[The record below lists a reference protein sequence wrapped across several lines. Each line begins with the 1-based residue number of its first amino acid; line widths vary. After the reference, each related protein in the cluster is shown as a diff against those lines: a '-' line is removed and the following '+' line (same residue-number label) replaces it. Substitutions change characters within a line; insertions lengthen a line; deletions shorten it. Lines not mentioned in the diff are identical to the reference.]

1 MKLVLTWGSIVKI
14 LIIEDDKNKS
24 SQIIERLNSQYSNL
38 TFSEKRS
45 FQQGVK
51 SLRNSSFD
59 LLLLDMTLPTFD
71 IDTNSGGGKIRN
83 FAGREILEE
92 MLQREINLK
101 TIIITQYESFGEEQI
116 TISKMRTILKEKYH
130 KNFIEII
137 YYSSS
142 SKSWFENLTKLVGEL
157 NESTDS

>member
-24 SQIIERLNSQYSNL
+24 SQVIERLNSQYSNL

-116 TISKMRTILKEKYH
+116 TISQMRNILKEKYH

>member
-1 MKLVLTWGSIVKI
+1 
-14 LIIEDDKNKS
+14 
-24 SQIIERLNSQYSNL
+24 
-38 TFSEKRS
+38 
-45 FQQGVK
+45 
-51 SLRNSSFD
+51 
-59 LLLLDMTLPTFD
+59 MTLPTFD

-116 TISKMRTILKEKYH
+116 TISQMRNILKEKYH

>member
-1 MKLVLTWGSIVKI
+1 MKI

-24 SQIIERLNSQYSNL
+24 SQVIERLNSQYSNL

-116 TISKMRTILKEKYH
+116 TISQMRTILKEKYH

>member
-1 MKLVLTWGSIVKI
+1 MKI

-24 SQIIERLNSQYSNL
+24 SQVIERLNSQYSNL

-101 TIIITQYESFGEEQI
+101 TIIITQYESLGEEQI
-116 TISKMRTILKEKYH
+116 TISQMRNILKEKYH

>member
-1 MKLVLTWGSIVKI
+1 MKI

-45 FQQGVK
+45 FQQGIK

-71 IDTNSGGGKIRN
+71 IDTNRGGGKIRN
-83 FAGREILEE
+83 FAGMEILEE

-116 TISKMRTILKEKYH
+116 TISQMRTILKEKYN

-157 NESTDS
+157 NESTNS

>member
-1 MKLVLTWGSIVKI
+1 MKI

-24 SQIIERLNSQYSNL
+24 SQVIERLNSQYSNL

-116 TISKMRTILKEKYH
+116 TISQMRNILKEKYH

-137 YYSSS
+137 YYISS

>member
-1 MKLVLTWGSIVKI
+1 
-14 LIIEDDKNKS
+14 
-24 SQIIERLNSQYSNL
+24 
-38 TFSEKRS
+38 
-45 FQQGVK
+45 
-51 SLRNSSFD
+51 
-59 LLLLDMTLPTFD
+59 MTLPTFD

-83 FAGREILEE
+83 FAGMEILEE
-92 MLQREINLK
+92 MLQRDIILK
-101 TIIITQYESFGEEQI
+101 TIIITQYESFGEEQV
-116 TISKMRTILKEKYH
+116 TISQMRRILKQKYN

>member
-1 MKLVLTWGSIVKI
+1 VKI

-24 SQIIERLNSQYSNL
+24 SQVIERLNSQYSNL

-116 TISKMRTILKEKYH
+116 TISQMRNILKEKYH

>member
-1 MKLVLTWGSIVKI
+1 MKI

-24 SQIIERLNSQYSNL
+24 YQVIERLNSQYSNL

-116 TISKMRTILKEKYH
+116 TISQMRNILKEKYH

>member
-1 MKLVLTWGSIVKI
+1 MKI

-24 SQIIERLNSQYSNL
+24 SQVIERLNSQYSNL

-116 TISKMRTILKEKYH
+116 TISQMRNILKEKYH

>member
-1 MKLVLTWGSIVKI
+1 MKI

>member
-1 MKLVLTWGSIVKI
+1 
-14 LIIEDDKNKS
+14 
-24 SQIIERLNSQYSNL
+24 
-38 TFSEKRS
+38 
-45 FQQGVK
+45 
-51 SLRNSSFD
+51 
-59 LLLLDMTLPTFD
+59 MTLPTFD

-83 FAGREILEE
+83 FAGMEILEE
-92 MLQREINLK
+92 MLQREIILK

-116 TISKMRTILKEKYH
+116 TISQMRKILKEKYH